1 MSKGPKFNKL
11 SNFTTR
17 DSLGINGVASTMQ
30 ERLCPVVNTVTP
42 RAFYWPFMVWNYYD
56 YLENMKG
63 DRTVEAFDKPF
74 LKKNDYFFVL
84 SNLITQNPDQYNL
97 VGKEKT
103 AADLENNPTG
113 PFPYNDQYFITRYGG
128 MQYYNAGCLTMGFI
142 TDRTNEKKFN
152 LPRLTKEVGEPM
164 AKAFETVIKNTD
176 YYRNYRLTNN
186 PVPYEA
192 LRELGEIMT
201 LDLHN
206 FAECKELLKKALFE
220 PVKNIQ
226 LDNSNLIQSAEYA
239 KFIYQNCSAFTGK
252 GIPDFRLSDL
262 REVLFDYYSP
272 AGTHRYEHD
281 HSLDDIMM
289 RWEVLVGRQYFT
301 MALELIWKHL
311 MLTLEYPMTGDKW
324 LTSAIETSSHQ
335 LALDHP
341 LGEYIPSCNFTF
353 AERENMIKKGYSS
366 SKNTR
371 ENIDTALRLLLS
383 LYNRFYQREDI
394 PSDLLEMGGE
404 VSLTRL
410 FALIQDYQDKPV
422 DDFLQFIINNWII
435 KKHQATALNK
445 MIYGRDGY
453 FFEMIEDRYFRRAIP
468 TPEFQGIRLLQLMQV
483 MMDLNMLE

>member
-103 AADLENNPTG
+103 AADVENNPTG

-142 TDRTNEKKFN
+142 TDRTDEKKFN
-152 LPRLTKEVGEPM
+152 LPRLTKETGQPM

-192 LRELGEIMT
+192 LRELGEIMA

-206 FAECKELLKKALFE
+206 FEECKELLKKALFE

-239 KFIYQNCSAFTGK
+239 KFIYHNCPAFTGK
-252 GIPDFRLSDL
+252 GIPAFRLSDF
-262 REVLFDYYSP
+262 RDEGV
-272 AGTHRYEHD
+272 HRHAFHSTTRHLAYEPG
-281 HSLDDIMM
+281 M
-289 RWEVLVGRQYFT
+289 
-301 MALELIWKHL
+301 
-311 MLTLEYPMTGDKW
+311 
-324 LTSAIETSSHQ
+324 
-335 LALDHP
+335 
-341 LGEYIPSCNFTF
+341 
-353 AERENMIKKGYSS
+353 
-366 SKNTR
+366 
-371 ENIDTALRLLLS
+371 
-383 LYNRFYQREDI
+383 
-394 PSDLLEMGGE
+394 
-404 VSLTRL
+404 VS
-410 FALIQDYQDKPV
+410 
-422 DDFLQFIINNWII
+422 
-435 KKHQATALNK
+435 
-445 MIYGRDGY
+445 
-453 FFEMIEDRYFRRAIP
+453 
-468 TPEFQGIRLLQLMQV
+468 
-483 MMDLNMLE
+483 